1 MRAARATA
9 KQGDIFTPEMQ
20 DLIRKA
26 MAQIIARP
34 DGRQIRSSILDENP
48 VGVKIQVNDRY
59 PDKVPLATMPPQLLA
74 RIPKL
79 PDGLE
84 YRFVGETLILFD
96 PHAHMIA
103 DFIPNALPPAK

>member
-9 KQGDIFTPEMQ
+9 KQGDIFTAEMQ

-48 VGVKIQVNDRY
+48 VGVKIQVGCGDRMSSRPLNDDSSIHLFEKR
-59 PDKVPLATMPPQLLA
+59 LLSA
-74 RIPKL
+74 NSIVWKS
-79 PDGLE
+79 
-84 YRFVGETLILFD
+84 
-96 PHAHMIA
+96 
-103 DFIPNALPPAK
+103 ALLRSSLV